1 MSEQQQAQPAP
12 QPTEKVTRPLYL
24 KILLLI
30 GILMVV
36 GGVANYVT
44 SNRSPE
50 RLPLHALVQAN
61 AFQLQ
66 ITVTNDYDWHDAVV
80 TVNDN
85 WSVRIDR
92 LPASETFQIGF
103 ARLTDETGER
113 FGMRVVKKVEVE
125 CTEGSE
131 SWTFE

>member
-1 MSEQQQAQPAP
+1 MEPTQEAQSAP
-12 QPTEKVTRPLYL
+12 PPTKKGKQPLYL

-30 GILMVV
+30 GILMIL
-36 GGVANYVT
+36 GGAAAYVT
-44 SNRSPE
+44 SNRPPE
-50 RLPLHALVQAN
+50 RPALHALVEAN

-66 ITVTNDYDWHDAVV
+66 ITVTNDYDWHDAIV
-80 TVNDN
+80 TVNEK

-92 LPASETFQIGF
+92 LPALGTYQIGF

-125 CTEGSE
+125 CTEGTE
-131 SWTFE
+131 SWSFE